1 MKSVTSYLSFAG
13 NCRQAMTFYRE
24 CLGGELTI
32 NPYPDASGQPSVD
45 PGASV
50 MHAQL
55 TLRGAPILMASD
67 SPQPGTLQRGNNFS
81 VSIDCDARE
90 EIDLM
95 FSRLARQGEVRMPL
109 MDAPWGA
116 VFGMLTDQ
124 FGVQWMLNCFVAKA
138 SL

>member
-1 MKSVTSYLSFAG
+1 MKSVTSYLSFDG
-13 NCRQAMTFYRE
+13 NCRQAMTFYHE

-32 NPYPDASGQPSVD
+32 NAYPDASGQPSAD
-45 PGASV
+45 PVAKV

-55 TLRGAPILMASD
+55 ALQGAPILMASD
-67 SPQPGTLQRGNNFS
+67 SPQAGALQRGNNFS
-81 VSIDCDARE
+81 VSIDCDSRN
-90 EIDLM
+90 EIEYL

-124 FGVQWMLNCFVAKA
+124 FGIQWMLNCFVPGT
-138 SL
+138 SS